1 MVAIVVVVVVD
12 DALVV
17 ELQFALVEQQ
27 QLKNV
32 DKLKIRQKMKENKT
46 NVLDMMALILH
57 QLFLLQLMLLN

>member
-1 MVAIVVVVVVD
+1 MVAVVVVVVD

-32 DKLKIRQKMKENKT
+32 DKLKIRQKMKEN
-46 NVLDMMALILH
+46 
-57 QLFLLQLMLLN
+57 